1 VTYFDAAYVAKC
13 YLNEPRAELVRAVA
27 ARATEGLVSS
37 ELARVEFASI
47 LARHVREG
55 HLTPIQAAR
64 KHRQFAQ
71 DERAGVW
78 AWVRVTPTLVEHAR
92 AVIGRLPASVPV
104 RTLDALHLVSALA
117 AGVREVYTNDRHLL
131 RAASYCDLEGIDVL
145 DGQP

>member
-27 ARATEGLVSS
+27 ARATDGLVSS

-55 HLTPIQAAR
+55 HLTAIQAAR
-64 KHRQFAQ
+64 KHRQFGR
-71 DERAGVW
+71 DERDGVW
-78 AWVRVTPTLVEHAR
+78 AWVRVTPTLIEQAR
-92 AVIGRLPASVPV
+92 GMIGRLPASVPL
-104 RTLDALHLVSALA
+104 RALDALHLVSAQA

-131 RAASYCDLEGIDVL
+131 QAAPFFDLQGIDVL
-145 DGQP
+145 EDA